1 MFKLVYHM
9 AFEQTVVGL
18 YDEVATFLNIFQ
30 TAAILEVSQVII
42 HTFYKYIWFA
52 LNRIMHSMCCG
63 FFF

>member
-9 AFEQTVVGL
+9 AFKQTVAGL

-42 HTFYKYIWFA
+42 QTFHKSDV
-52 LNRIMHSMCCG
+52 H
-63 FFF
+63 

>member
-42 HTFYKYIWFA
+42 HTFYNIWFA
-52 LNRIMHSMCCG
+52 LNRIMHSMCCC

>member
-9 AFEQTVVGL
+9 AFEKTVAGL

-42 HTFYKYIWFA
+42 QKFHKSDEILNCCIPGTFSTY
-52 LNRIMHSMCCG
+52 M
-63 FFF
+63 